1 MGSIVVYRYR
11 PMRLVPTITTSVVI
25 ATGSSVLRRTV
36 WVVHR
41 GVNRQF
47 GRNITQALV
56 FLSFCCVRRCRG
68 GIFEKVRL
76 VVSCRPAS
84 TRLKWSLVSDGDF
97 VLVFHMC

>member
-47 GRNITQALV
+47 DGNITQALV
-56 FLSFCCVRRCRG
+56 FLSFCCVWRYRS
-68 GIFEKVRL
+68 GIFEKIRQI
-76 VVSCRPAS
+76 VSCRPAS
-84 TRLKWSLVSDGDF
+84 TPLKQSLVSDGDLI
-97 VLVFHMC
+97 LVFHMC